1 MFGYRH
7 KTLFCENFAIPHD
20 IFTELLSAPQATSEL
35 EAKEAN
41 YLSVRL
47 ANDGAIQE
55 KLDLARIAAARSSSM
70 MECVTQVHMRSEKWI
85 VFICKR
91 LRETSSVAV
100 GTSSRNL
107 FCTSEY
113 GTRRA

>member
-1 MFGYRH
+1 MYF
-7 KTLFCENFAIPHD
+7 FCETFAIPHV

-85 VFICKR
+85 FICKR

-107 FCTSEY
+107 FFTSEY
-113 GTRRA
+113 GTRRV